1 VLIRF
6 QAENF
11 RSIKEAQELSLV
23 ASTRSDHAGALIP
36 VERHDF
42 QLLRAA
48 AVYGANASGKS
59 SLFHALAFMRDAVV
73 ESQRQWDP
81 SAGVPRSV
89 FALDRNCFTEP
100 SVFAVDVLLDG
111 ILYEY
116 GFSVDSARVLEEWL
130 FASPKGRRQEW
141 FTRDATR
148 DVEFV
153 FNRSLPGE
161 NRAISALTRPNSLFL
176 SAAAQNNHA
185 VLGPIYNW
193 FSQRLW
199 IVDDTT
205 RGFLERYTTEQCRN
219 DSYRAALIG
228 LLNAADL
235 GVAKIEFREPDLTP
249 EMQDAIQ
256 RSEPAVA
263 ESLRR
268 TWGAPQVRLWH
279 STADPFSH
287 VPLSFDQESRG
298 TRTLFSLLGIL
309 HWSLAT
315 GATLAVDELDQ
326 SLHTHLARRVVTMFN
341 QPDENPYGA
350 QLLFNTHDT
359 NLLDTDLLRRD
370 QVWFTEKGYDGATRL
385 VPLTDY
391 HARKHEN
398 LERGYLQGR
407 YGAVPALAEMSSDS
421 EAVG

>member
-1 VLIRF
+1 MLIRF
-6 QAENF
+6 QVENF
-11 RSIKEAQELSLV
+11 RSIKDSQELSLV
-23 ASTRSDHAGALIP
+23 ASGRSDRPEAVIP
-36 VERHDF
+36 VERYDF

-48 AVYGANASGKS
+48 AVYGPNASGKS
-59 SLFHALAFMRDAVV
+59 SLFHALAFMRDAVM
-73 ESQRQWDP
+73 ESQRMWAP
-81 SAGVPRSV
+81 EAGVPRSA
-89 FALDRNCFTEP
+89 FALDPSCLAEP
-100 SVFAVDVLLDG
+100 SVFVVDVLIDG
-111 ILYEY
+111 VRYEY

-153 FNRSLPGE
+153 FNRALPGE

-176 SAAAQNNHA
+176 SAAAQNNHE
-185 VLGPIYNW
+185 VLAPIYNW

-205 RGFLERYTTEQCRN
+205 RGGLERYTIEQCRN
-219 DSYRAALIG
+219 DSNRGALLG
-228 LLNAADL
+228 LLNSADL
-235 GVAKIEFREPDLTP
+235 GVTNIEFREPEVSA
-249 EMQDAIQ
+249 EMRAVIQ

-263 ESLRR
+263 EALRR

-279 STADPFSH
+279 STSDPFSQ

-298 TRTLFSLLGIL
+298 TRTLFALLGIL
-309 HWSLAT
+309 HGSLDA

-326 SLHTHLARRVVTMFN
+326 SLHTHLARRVVAMFN
-341 QPDENPYGA
+341 SPQDNPNGA

-359 NLLDTDLLRRD
+359 NLLDADLFRRD

-385 VPLTDY
+385 VPLTDF
-391 HARKHEN
+391 HARKSEN

-407 YGAVPALAEMSSDS
+407 YGAIPAVAQAGSVDESSW
-421 EAVG
+421 